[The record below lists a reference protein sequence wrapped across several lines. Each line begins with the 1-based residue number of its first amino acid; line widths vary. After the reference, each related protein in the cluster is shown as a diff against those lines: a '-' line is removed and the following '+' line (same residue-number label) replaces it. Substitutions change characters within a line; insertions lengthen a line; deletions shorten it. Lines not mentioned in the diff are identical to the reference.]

1 MDKQTLRASITT
13 SRRSAAKA
21 ADDERR
27 HARAIDI
34 ANQGIALAK
43 AAVAQAA
50 VAQADLAPG
59 TTIAS
64 YDALPTEPPTD
75 RLNAD
80 LVRAGFRVVLPVHEV
95 DGVYLDEMQWIDSAS
110 GDVVARSNDEFAR
123 LDCAVVFTPALAAGR
138 DGTRMG
144 KGKGFYDRFFA
155 TLPRSP
161 EGPARIV
168 IVGTDEV
175 FDSVPTEPHDEPTD
189 GLIAG

>member
-1 MDKQTLRASITT
+1 MDKQTLRATITT
-13 SRRSAAKA
+13 ARRGAAQA
-21 ADDERR
+21 ITDDRR
-27 HARAIDI
+27 RARATDI
-34 ANQGIALAK
+34 ATQGIAFAK
-43 AAVAQAA
+43 AQAA
-50 VAQADLAPG
+50 AAQADLASR
-59 TTIAS
+59 TVIAS

-75 RLNAD
+75 QLNAD

-161 EGPARIV
+161 QGPARVV